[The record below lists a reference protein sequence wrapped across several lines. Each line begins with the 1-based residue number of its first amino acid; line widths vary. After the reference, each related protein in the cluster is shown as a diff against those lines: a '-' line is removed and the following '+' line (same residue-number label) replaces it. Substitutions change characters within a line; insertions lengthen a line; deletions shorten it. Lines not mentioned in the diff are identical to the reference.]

1 MNLIILIILSSFI
14 SANIILLQK
23 KYILP
28 EINGDEFYCIKGS
41 IIFITIIIYIFFINK
56 KMYKNIKNI
65 EFKKYGPLLL
75 FDTFLTISSII
86 IWYYLLHNTE
96 AHKLISTIN
105 PLTIVLVVLLSYIF
119 YDKKV
124 TRNELLGIL
133 FVIIGILI
141 INKK

>member
-1 MNLIILIILSSFI
+1 
-14 SANIILLQK
+14 
-23 KYILP
+23 
-28 EINGDEFYCIKGS
+28 
-41 IIFITIIIYIFFINK
+41 
-56 KMYKNIKNI
+56 MYKNIKNI